1 MELRWQLNWCQNDAP
16 IAYNTPE
23 FHLHNYITIHTTHEI
38 GATRIDPD
46 YLTDPSQLRAALR
59 TVNKS
64 FLDKAILHMNY
75 IDRRLN
81 DLITL

>member
-1 MELRWQLNWCQNDAP
+1 MELRWQLSWCHNDAP
-16 IAYNTPE
+16 TAYITPE
-23 FHLHNYITIHTTHEI
+23 FHLHDYITIHATHEI

-46 YLTDPSQLRAALR
+46 YLTDPSQLRAALG

-75 IDRRLN
+75 IDKRLN